1 MHSQNQKE
9 NLFSM
14 IKKCHLQEVT
24 MLNSNH
30 PHLNLN
36 FQPHH
41 HFKQLTRA
49 LAQEVIT
56 HQLKIY
62 TKPLN
67 THFRADL
74 KK

>member
-14 IKKCHLQEVT
+14 IKKCLLQEV
-24 MLNSNH
+24 MILNSNH
-30 PHLNLN
+30 PHLNAN
-36 FQPHH
+36 FQPRH
-41 HFKQLTRA
+41 HFKQLTLA
-49 LAQEVIT
+49 LAQGVIT
-56 HQLKIY
+56 HQLNTY
-62 TKPLN
+62 TKPRN